1 MHLSNCCFVFPCIFI
16 ASTGF
21 LYGVAL
27 NRRANEAAARS
38 FLQTEALTASGA
50 AAAEIAE
57 AEKFRFKSE
66 YARESNSG
74 YLDAIYMTAISVL
87 LLTRPA
93 HTVGA
98 GGGVA
103 ALSLPLLFK
112 EARTFS
118 NSLDFRGREISRLLG
133 TKHSQQT
140 TASEYSE
147 KGEKGEGG
155 EGEGEG
161 GATARATDVASA
173 FGVPPALQD
182 GNAKRTKNR
191 FRGAAEAWIAEAA
204 SAGRLLSLS
213 LFRHMH
219 IVDEGF
225 CCA

>member
-1 MHLSNCCFVFPCIFI
+1 M
-16 ASTGF
+16 ARE
-21 LYGVAL
+21 
-27 NRRANEAAARS
+27 NRRANEAAAQ
-38 FLQTEALTASGA
+38 FFVETESLKASGP

-57 AEKFRFKSE
+57 AEKLRFKSE

-74 YLDAIYMTAISVL
+74 YLDAIYMIATSVL

-112 EARTFS
+112 EARTLS
-118 NSLDFRGREISRLLG
+118 NSLDFRLG

-147 KGEKGEGG
+147 GGEGG
-155 EGEGEG
+155 EGEGGGEG
-161 GATARATDVASA
+161 GVTVRATDVASA

-182 GNAKRTKNR
+182 GNAQRTKNR
-191 FRGAAEAWIAEAA
+191 FREAAEAWIAEAA

-225 CCA
+225 CA